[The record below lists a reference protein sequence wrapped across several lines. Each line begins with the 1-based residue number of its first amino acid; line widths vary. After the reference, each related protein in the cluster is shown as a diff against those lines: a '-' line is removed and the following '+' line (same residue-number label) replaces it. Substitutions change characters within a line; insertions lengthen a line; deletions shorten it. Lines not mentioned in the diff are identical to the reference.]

1 MVSLEQLS
9 VKIPIPVAARYKAW
23 NCGRSLP
30 GIVGSNPAGGVNV
43 CSCECYVL
51 SGGGRHSSREVL
63 PSVVCL
69 SCGREAST
77 MRRP

>member
-1 MVSLEQLS
+1 
-9 VKIPIPVAARYKAW
+9 
-23 NCGRSLP
+23 
-30 GIVGSNPAGGVNV
+30 VNV